1 MVKMVQ
7 KVAPWLPFNIGKVK
21 SEGIILT
28 GKCINLATGLSRK
41 GRTYFS
47 DPTKTIN
54 RGFTSLIVLFD
65 DIQIQGHIFLLKL
78 ENSTKWLLLQIF
90 VIHLYI
96 QCSEISLF
104 YLQRNTENITF
115 ELVRELSNIRS
126 ILLSIE
132 RYIATGK
139 GGVRDSYRGGI
150 FTQPDFKG
158 NL

>member
-1 MVKMVQ
+1 M
-7 KVAPWLPFNIGKVK
+7 
-21 SEGIILT
+21 
-28 GKCINLATGLSRK
+28 
-41 GRTYFS
+41 
-47 DPTKTIN
+47 
-54 RGFTSLIVLFD
+54 
-65 DIQIQGHIFLLKL
+65 LKI
-78 ENSTKWLLLQIF
+78 ENPTKWLLLQIC

-96 QCSEISLF
+96 QRSEISLF
-104 YLQRNTENITF
+104 YLLRNAENLTF

-150 FTQPDFKG
+150 FTQPGFKG